1 MNDKVAF
8 NFLIA
13 QWTCL
18 DVSLY
23 GSMYFFFFKLYTQE
37 RVIELLTIC
46 ILFSLQKSYSIE
58 ADLLELLLAVSSGF
72 IVPQQHIIL
81 FHS

>member
-1 MNDKVAF
+1 M
-8 NFLIA
+8 FLFMDRC
-13 QWTCL
+13 T
-18 DVSLY
+18 
-23 GSMYFFFFKLYTQE
+23 FFFFKLYTQE

-58 ADLLELLLAVSSGF
+58 ADLLELLLAVSAGF
-72 IVPQQHIIL
+72 IFPQQHIIL